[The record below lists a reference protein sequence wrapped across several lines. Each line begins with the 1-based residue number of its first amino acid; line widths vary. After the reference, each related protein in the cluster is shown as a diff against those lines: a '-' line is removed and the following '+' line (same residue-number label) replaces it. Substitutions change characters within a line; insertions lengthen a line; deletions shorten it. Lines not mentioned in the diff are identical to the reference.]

1 MVAPRVRT
9 LVKAAVL
16 LAGGCV
22 AAPPPPP
29 PVDAA
34 VLAARLPPM
43 LAGFQRNDTLPLPP
57 GFEIAYATPGPVGA
71 AATIE
76 IGAVDPAAGAEGP
89 DTAALAALLAEATRA
104 APHRRLGE
112 RGRLTLPA
120 TAPALVACAALEGR
134 LGRERVEQ
142 LHCAGTIAGAP
153 VRLRLAMP
161 WRDPPF
167 ADAPGFA
174 TAAVATLA
182 GR

>member
-1 MVAPRVRT
+1 MVRPRVRAFAKT
-9 LVKAAVL
+9 AVL

-22 AAPPPPP
+22 AAPPPAP

-34 VLAARLPPM
+34 ALAARLPQF
-43 LAGFQRNDTLPLPP
+43 LAGFERNGTLPLPP
-57 GFEIAYATPGPVGA
+57 GFEVAYATPGPVGA
-71 AATIE
+71 AATFE
-76 IGAVDPAAGAEGP
+76 IGAVDPAGTAEGP
-89 DTAALAALLAEATRA
+89 DAAALAALLAEATRA
-104 APHRRLGE
+104 APHRRLNE

-120 TAPALVACAALEGR
+120 AASPLVACAALEGR

-142 LHCAGTIAGAP
+142 LHCAGTIGGAP

-167 ADAPGFA
+167 ADAPRFA
-174 TAAVATLA
+174 TAAVVALA